1 MLTEFGSIK
10 RRDKLDVIMTD
21 QDLNKKMD
29 LLTLASDTINS
40 VLSKQIFFLNF
51 KYIFFIGLIKFVPF
65 SLQKFYFNFEFNL
78 KIENIFYEFILA
90 RTENWQMGVFTQK
103 IYVLIDY
110 TLSLILDYY

>member
-40 VLSKQIFFLNF
+40 VLS
-51 KYIFFIGLIKFVPF
+51 LIKFVPF